1 MNSVSFGKQTI
12 VYFKKIARIA
22 VREKVWIFLA
32 FALIISLIVSLVV
45 SGDMFE
51 DYESTKSGF
60 FTLASAC
67 IWIGIFNSIQ
77 SICKEH
83 DIIRSDYRQGMK
95 LSSYVCAH
103 VLWQAV
109 LCLAQTAIIFIVCC
123 SFGFF
128 GEADSKGVF
137 FPAYAEYF
145 ITIFMLTFGSAVMGL
160 MVSSFSGTPTTAM
173 KIMPFVLILQLI
185 MSGVLFELSGFA
197 ENCAYITYSKWGM
210 SAFGSTADLNSL
222 DHSLIKELPEL
233 ADQLKDQFE
242 AESCFNHDSATLL
255 TSWLWCFCITVVSS
269 AVSIFSLKIKNRDS

>member
-83 DIIRSDYRQGMK
+83 DIIRSDYRQVFYYHIYADIWI
-95 LSSYVCAH
+95 SSDGPYGI
-103 VLWQAV
+103 
-109 LCLAQTAIIFIVCC
+109 IIFRNSYNCY
-123 SFGFF
+123 
-128 GEADSKGVF
+128 EN
-137 FPAYAEYF
+137 YAFCTYIAIDYEWC
-145 ITIFMLTFGSAVMGL
+145 
-160 MVSSFSGTPTTAM
+160 
-173 KIMPFVLILQLI
+173 PF
-185 MSGVLFELSGFA
+185 
-197 ENCAYITYSKWGM
+197 
-210 SAFGSTADLNSL
+210 
-222 DHSLIKELPEL
+222 
-233 ADQLKDQFE
+233 
-242 AESCFNHDSATLL
+242 
-255 TSWLWCFCITVVSS
+255 
-269 AVSIFSLKIKNRDS
+269 